1 MTPFEEREVLDSMV
15 ILRDSREQDT
25 DRARRRYE
33 SFGVPYQKATLNFGD
48 YTYNAT
54 LPDGSQI
61 HNVDNT
67 VIPYVAIE
75 RKMDLTE
82 LANCFINRKN
92 EKTRDRFRRE
102 FERAAEHDCRIF
114 LIVENASWENLYL
127 GRYRSQFS
135 PAAFVGSLTAWMVRY
150 NANLVFCKEETSGKL
165 IHDILYRDLKER
177 IERGE
182 FDR

>member
-1 MTPFEEREVLDSMV
+1 MTPFEERATLDSME
-15 ILRDSREQDT
+15 ILVDNREQDT
-25 DRARRRYE
+25 DRARRRY
-33 SFGVPYQKATLNFGD
+33 STFGVPYEKTTLSYGD

-54 LPDGSQI
+54 LLDGMKI
-61 HNVDNT
+61 FDLVDT
-67 VIPYVAIE
+67 VEPYVAIE